1 MSVLI
6 ANKKK
11 AKRRKLK
18 KDINLECDK
27 KYNLGSSVDIE
38 EEKKNWIRYS
48 NSSFYV
54 PQSND
59 CECVFVPVCIWK

>member
-38 EEKKNWIRYS
+38 EEKKKLDQIFQLFLLC
-48 NSSFYV
+48 SSE
-54 PQSND
+54 Q
-59 CECVFVPVCIWK
+59 